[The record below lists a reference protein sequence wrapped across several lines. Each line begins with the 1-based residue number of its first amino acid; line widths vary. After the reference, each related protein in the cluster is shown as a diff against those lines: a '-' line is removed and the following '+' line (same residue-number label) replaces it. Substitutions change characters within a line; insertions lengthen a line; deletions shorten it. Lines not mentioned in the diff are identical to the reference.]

1 MLDGIRRTAKAVTEM
16 SGAPDAEIKITEGG
30 KAVNNDP
37 TVVARTEAMFKTAF
51 GNDRVLRVP
60 PITASEDFSAFVD
73 AGIPSMFF
81 FIGVNDPQTFFASLK
96 PGAKPLPTNHSP
108 LFAPVPEPSIKTGVT
123 AMSLAVL
130 NALQWN
136 KTAGPSA
143 GQ

>member
-1 MLDGIRRTAKAVTEM
+1 
-16 SGAPDAEIKITEGG
+16 
-30 KAVNNDP
+30 
-37 TVVARTEAMFKTAF
+37 MFKTAF

-136 KTAGPSA
+136 KAS